1 MKRLRMLSDV
11 STSRGI
17 FLAGSD
23 VALEDAEAD
32 SCIKN
37 GHAVLVAATAA
48 PPPKPTMPA
57 NVVLD
62 PSGKTKKKL

>member
-1 MKRLRMLSDV
+1 MKRLKIISDV
-11 STSRGI
+11 VTSRGI

-37 GHAVLVAATAA
+37 GRAELVSA
-48 PPPKPTMPA
+48 PVVPPAKPVFPP
-57 NVVLD
+57 NVD
-62 PSGKTKKKL
+62 ARTGQPFKKK